1 MTVLFD
7 KKSDSAVS
15 APFRVV
21 NQITVFATG
30 LLPGDEV
37 QFETLK
43 YAETEPTAPS
53 CATNCDPCLPVGSK
67 MVIGAVRLRCCGS
80 GCSSPQA
87 EYPVR
92 LTYETP
98 YVVIDAPQNV
108 DLRAVYIGA
117 NLGDFDMWYENT
129 NTEGVTDAMRGCCN
143 PPKVDVAVEKS
154 TANLDPRV
162 GQSTSYTLV
171 VSNAGPFAAN
181 NTVVKDAIP
190 EAMNVTGISVVYAN
204 GAGGAV
210 SLTKAQ
216 LAAGYTIPVLPAGG
230 LATIT
235 VAGSFTEVGA
245 ELNRAEVYAPQ
256 GTVDTNP
263 ANNESEVLVNVKENV
278 SDVSI
283 AKAVSNPAPRVGE
296 AVSFTVT
303 AHNSGPQDANGAVI
317 ADVLPVGFTATTI
330 GISYTGGA
338 AGPATATAGQLA
350 SGVSIPTMPAGAD
363 VIITVTGSFSAVGS
377 FLNSATIKPP
387 AGRVDSDAL
396 NNEAAVSVR
405 VVANEVDV
413 FVTKSLSPTAPTVG
427 QPCTYTLAAG
437 NGGPQDANGAILVDV
452 LPTEFSATSLTVAYT
467 GGASGPTTVTAVELA
482 SGFVIPV
489 LPSGGTATV
498 SITGS
503 FSAAGSYT
511 NQAVITAPLGRV
523 ETNATNNAALVV
535 TTVALPGADLSV
547 DKVSSPAA
555 PSVGDTITWTVTA
568 TNAGPAD
575 APGSTLTDSPPAGLT
590 FSAVSYSYTGGATG
604 PTTST
609 MAVLVAGVVVSLP
622 VGGTVVATYTAV
634 VPAGAE
640 GRVLLNSAA
649 ITPPATVTDPSSINN
664 TVLNTVAVPQPCA
677 LKCDDE
683 LMRFSSGASGAG
695 VCIAWG
701 GVTYNPFRGRA
712 VFRMRDAVWEEGG
725 GTSAGN
731 PGAYLTISVTNPYPE
746 PAMLRVDG
754 FTANNGFSGANG
766 ASNVRVGFV
775 TKIGETLGINMPNAF
790 DLYADPSEIRD
801 ILDMSVSTA
810 AGGGESGENYGEVT
824 GYGHYKRLLQPG
836 ETATI
841 YMQSW
846 VILSQQ
852 YPFLGSV
859 VHAHMNAAWE
869 LHRNAVQV

>member
-43 YAETEPTAPS
+43 YAETEPTSPS
-53 CATNCDPCLPVGSK
+53 CGSNCDPCLPVGSK
-67 MVIGAVRLRCCGS
+67 MVVGAVRLRCCGC

-117 NLGDFDMWYENT
+117 NLGDFDVWYENT
-129 NTEGVTDAMRGCCN
+129 NTEDVTDAMRGCCN

-245 ELNRAEVYAPQ
+245 ELNRAEVYAPP

-330 GISYTGGA
+330 GIAYTGGA

-363 VIITVTGSFSAVGS
+363 VIVTVTGSFSAVGS

-387 AGRVDSDAL
+387 AGRVDSNAL
-396 NNEAAVSVR
+396 NNDAKVIISV
-405 VVANEVDV
+405 
-413 FVTKSLSPTAPTVG
+413 
-427 QPCTYTLAAG
+427 
-437 NGGPQDANGAILVDV
+437 
-452 LPTEFSATSLTVAYT
+452 
-467 GGASGPTTVTAVELA
+467 
-482 SGFVIPV
+482 V
-489 LPSGGTATV
+489 LPS
-498 SITGS
+498 
-503 FSAAGSYT
+503 
-511 NQAVITAPLGRV
+511 
-523 ETNATNNAALVV
+523 
-535 TTVALPGADLSV
+535 ADLSV
-547 DKVSSPAA
+547 AKISSPAA

-664 TVLNTVAVPQPCA
+664 TVLNTVAVSQPCA

-683 LMRFSSGASGAG
+683 LMRFSSGAFGAG

-701 GVTYNPFRGRA
+701 SVTYNPFRGRA

-725 GTSAGN
+725 GTSSGN

-790 DLYADPSEIRD
+790 DLHADPSEIRD

-810 AGGGESGENYGEVT
+810 AGGGDSGENYGEVT